1 MFNSTPHGLVRVS
14 TLTFQIW
21 TPFNDLCE
29 VVTFGVERFEHLQ
42 FLLNDFM
49 NLMVE
54 HDMLAIDRRWFNN
67 ENFHKIEIDVLIER
81 ETNHEKKYSNC
92 TNN

>member
-1 MFNSTPHGLVRVS
+1 
-14 TLTFQIW
+14 
-21 TPFNDLCE
+21 
-29 VVTFGVERFEHLQ
+29 
-42 FLLNDFM
+42 M

-92 TNN
+92 TNNKC

>member
-1 MFNSTPHGLVRVS
+1 
-14 TLTFQIW
+14 
-21 TPFNDLCE
+21 
-29 VVTFGVERFEHLQ
+29 
-42 FLLNDFM
+42 M

-81 ETNHEKKYSNC
+81 ETNHEKKIQIAQIIKC
-92 TNN
+92 